1 MKRSQSLE
9 DISTGKAEVPVSD
22 ITITLLRA
30 SKPVKA
36 LRRLRESGYRIDNA
50 YPGIYYIEGMVDIRM
65 QIIVTSE
72 LDGDDYVALRIQ
84 RKNAAKKDYKLFSDN
99 VRSVYTLEENE
110 YLESIVKNG
119 LYDGVD
125 ELIKAAGE
133 DREMYEKLMELF
145 KDELSAAEAKGR
157 SEGEAERK
165 ALEEQIKAL
174 KEELKKAKAAML

>member
-1 MKRSQSLE
+1 MLSLRKYR
-9 DISTGKAEVPVSD
+9 DRLEVQH
-22 ITITLLRA
+22 
-30 SKPVKA
+30 
-36 LRRLRESGYRIDNA
+36 G
-50 YPGIYYIEGMVDIRM
+50 
-65 QIIVTSE
+65 
-72 LDGDDYVALRIQ
+72 
-84 RKNAAKKDYKLFSDN
+84 YKLFSDN